1 MCFQCVSHHDAALTL
16 IFSGCGNDHSVR
28 LQGLVSAK
36 LAHEALY
43 GFIAATESALGHQ
56 VLPNPDGIAT
66 LAQTEF
72 NRISERFAQAGG
84 RDGLGRLLF

>member
-43 GFIAATESALGHQ
+43 GFIAAPESALGH
-56 VLPNPDGIAT
+56 
-66 LAQTEF
+66 
-72 NRISERFAQAGG
+72 
-84 RDGLGRLLF
+84 